1 MLSDAASDL
10 LLGSHCVGCARP
22 GRLLCRSCRAQLPE
36 TPFAAWPAPTP
47 PGLARPVAA
56 GVYGG
61 VVRAMVV
68 GHKERGLHA
77 LRAPLGELL
86 AGAVAVAA
94 GSAGGPAAGVRLVLV
109 PVPSRAASVRAR
121 GHDPTYAVCRAAASS
136 LRAAGL
142 DAGVWPLLRLRPG
155 VVDQSGLDRAERAA
169 NLAGSMAC
177 STARL
182 RALARRG
189 GPVRVVVCDDVLT
202 TGSTAREAQRAL
214 AAVGLTVASGGRRG
228 GHPQAGPV
236 RAVKLPTNAFR
247 GLGGPTNVDA
257 WSPSGSVVA
266 SSGRPRPGGK
276 PMPVA
281 GEAAHV
287 SPPCGDDHGAA

>member
-36 TPFAAWPAPTP
+36 TPFAAWPTPTP
-47 PGLARPVAA
+47 PGLACPVAA

-77 LRAPLGELL
+77 LRGPLGELL

-94 GSAGGPAAGVRLVLV
+94 GSAGSAGAASAGVRLVLV

-142 DAGVWPLLRLRPG
+142 DASVWPLLRLRPG

-177 STARL
+177 STSRL

-202 TGSTAREAQRAL
+202 TGATAREAQRAL
-214 AAVGLTVASGGRRG
+214 AAVGVTVA
-228 GHPQAGPV
+228 
-236 RAVKLPTNAFR
+236 AVA
-247 GLGGPTNVDA
+247 
-257 WSPSGSVVA
+257 VVA
-266 SSGRPRPGGK
+266 ATPRR
-276 PMPVA
+276 VRS
-281 GEAAHV
+281 ER
-287 SPPCGDDHGAA
+287 